1 MGRYEERRMLDRM
14 TSQVTAEVYKE
25 RMVGKRYRHFKGGVY
40 VVSDVAV
47 HSETGECMVIYKSFD
62 KPSLVW
68 ARPLT
73 MFLSEVDRKKYPNVK
88 QELRFEQLSN

>member
-1 MGRYEERRMLDRM
+1 MLDRM
-14 TSQVTAEVYKE
+14 TSQITAEVYKE

-40 VVSDVAV
+40 VVFDVAV
-47 HSETGECMVIYKSFD
+47 HSETGECMVIYKAFD
-62 KPSLVW
+62 KLSLVW

-73 MFLSEVDRKKYPNVK
+73 MFLSEVDRKKYPDVK